1 MVAKQKST
9 QQGKCEVVGEIKAR
23 SWNDEVRAYVPC
35 IYGTFISA
43 VFLDS
48 WSAVV
53 TSPQQVPGPR
63 EEAWKDKR
71 LQSTE
76 EEDKTYTKAT
86 R

>member
-23 SWNDEVRAYVPC
+23 SWNDEVRACVPC

-48 WSAVV
+48 
-53 TSPQQVPGPR
+53 
-63 EEAWKDKR
+63 
-71 LQSTE
+71 
-76 EEDKTYTKAT
+76 
-86 R
+86 